1 MARPRAR
8 AHLVLSVCF
17 HRFPPFT
24 IYHAPAAHS
33 QRRLFESGHLL
44 QMYQLITEEMVL
56 EGCANSHKRFS
67 I

>member
-1 MARPRAR
+1 MPF
-8 AHLVLSVCF
+8 LVHSSTGNPTPT
-17 HRFPPFT
+17 HNTPS
-24 IYHAPAAHS
+24 HS